1 MEIQAGFHNY
11 LAEEMIDNTY
21 ARFVIRRAE
30 GRRRTVVDYDDD
42 YINDEYPL
50 FGLINGATRC
60 GISLYATTNKK
71 SRKNRYGTYTKCLL
85 LGECNVCQKKT
96 MHVCLDCTDTEAVKN

>member
-1 MEIQAGFHNY
+1 
-11 LAEEMIDNTY
+11 MIDKTY
-21 ARFVIRRAE
+21 DRFMIRSAE
-30 GRRRTVVDYDDD
+30 GGRREISDSDDETVDDD
-42 YINDEYPL
+42 NPL